1 MGEFSLSHI
10 LILSVILLVFFGPS
24 RLPALG
30 QSLGKA
36 IKGFKDGL
44 NETTTVNND
53 DKAPPIQLN
62 QNQQGTQ
69 QTQAQKEKQNQ
80 DS

>member
-30 QSLGKA
+30 SSLGKA

-44 NETTTVNND
+44 NETTND
-53 DKAPPIQLN
+53 HQAEQHQLN
-62 QNQQGTQ
+62 QKSPNQQL
-69 QTQAQKEKQNQ
+69 TQAQKEKQNQ